1 MNKSITEKLAVATIL
16 ALFVTFVLLLV
27 FGAIFKSLPMI
38 IVAFVCGFVGYA
50 ISQNESEV
58 EYNKTTEEGI

>member
-1 MNKSITEKLAVATIL
+1 MNKSITEKLAVTTIL

-58 EYNKTTEEGI
+58 EYNKTTE

>member
-1 MNKSITEKLAVATIL
+1 MNKSILEKMAVTTIL
-16 ALFVTFVLLLV
+16 ALFVAFVLLLA

-50 ISQNESEV
+50 ISQHEVEV
-58 EYNKTTEEGI
+58 EYNQ